1 MQKESET
8 VMPLKAVYSYYF
20 PEVRRVIDHIA
31 ANYPHETFLQSIEP
45 GLDDYHKPVIESYIK
60 HFRAQ
65 LPDLKNFPYQY
76 VNGGASEGIFHI
88 LAQIA
93 ATNNKKPLYVL
104 EGEYEGYSGYG
115 ANLGLHFEIV
125 KETGDFKNV
134 EPGII
139 FISNPSA
146 RDGNII
152 PNEEINAACEAGHK
166 IIYDATY
173 VGLTN
178 LYKFD
183 LKNENIIAVLTSLS
197 KPFGLYYHRI
207 GFTFTRNEMRTL
219 EVNKWFKNILSLKIA
234 KDVLDGI
241 GETQL
246 VNKYRSFQTEA
257 IQKMKDELEISAIP
271 SQVVLL
277 ASARNGTV
285 SSEFEKY
292 SRKHNYRFCLTPY
305 FLIKERGNV

>member
-1 MQKESET
+1 MQEIEKT
-8 VMPLKAVYSYYF
+8 MPLKAVYSYYF
-20 PEVRRVIDHIA
+20 PEVRTIIDKIA
-31 ANYPHETFLQSIEP
+31 ADYPHETFLKSVNP
-45 GLDDYHKPVIESYIK
+45 GLDDYHKPVIESYLK
-60 HFRAQ
+60 HFEHQ

-76 VNGGASEGIFHI
+76 VTGGASEGIFHI

-93 ATNNKKPLYVL
+93 ATGNKKPLYVL
-104 EGEYEGYSGYG
+104 EGEYEGFAGYG
-115 ANLGLHFEIV
+115 ANLGLSFKTV
-125 KETGDFKNV
+125 KETSDFERL

-152 PNEEINAACEAGHK
+152 DNREIIAACNAGHK
-166 IIYDATY
+166 VVYDSTY

-178 LYKFD
+178 PYKYD
-183 LKNENIIAVLTSLS
+183 LNHENIIAVLVSLS

-207 GFTFTRNEMRTL
+207 GFTFTRAEMKTL

-234 KDVLDGI
+234 KDVLENI

-246 VNKYRSFQTEA
+246 VDTYRANQSEA
-257 IQKMKDELEISAIP
+257 IKKMETDLKIKAKASN
-271 SQVVLL
+271 VVLL
-277 ASARNGTV
+277 ANAPKESIPN
-285 SSEFEKY
+285 EFENY

-305 FLIKERGNV
+305 FLMKERGHI